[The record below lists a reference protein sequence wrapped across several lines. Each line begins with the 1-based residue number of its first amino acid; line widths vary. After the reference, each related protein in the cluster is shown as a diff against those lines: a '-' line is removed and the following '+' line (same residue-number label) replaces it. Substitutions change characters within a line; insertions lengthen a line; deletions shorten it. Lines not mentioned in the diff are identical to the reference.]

1 MVERVKA
8 VIEYYGMT
16 DRAFALTC
24 GIKQNTLNY
33 HLNGKRELSLTT
45 IESIL
50 KTFSDVSSEWLI
62 RGKEPML
69 LSQQKP
75 DENTER
81 ITSLVDTISTLTSV
95 VNDKDTRIKQL
106 EAELENLKKK

>member
-8 VIEYYGMT
+8 LIKHYGMT

-33 HLNGKRELSLTT
+33 HLNGKREISLAT

-50 KTFSDVSSEWLI
+50 NTFSDVSSEWLM

-69 LSQQKP
+69 LSQQMP

-81 ITSLVDTISTLTSV
+81 MASLVDTISTLTSV
-95 VNDKDTRIKQL
+95 VKDKDARIKQL
-106 EAELENLKKK
+106 EMELANLKKK